1 MGQKAA
7 VKGQVFK
14 INMETV
20 IAQAFS
26 GKFTLQ
32 TQKLPEVSVI
42 HSTMP

>member
-20 IAQAFS
+20 VAQGFS
-26 GKFTLQ
+26 SKFTLPI
-32 TQKLPEVSVI
+32 QKLPEVSVI
-42 HSTMP
+42 HSAMS